1 MMNIV
6 GFEVDLEIFH
16 KYAGQALPRHVA
28 YPMPTWWNDLTEA
41 QAAALLRES
50 RQCVAP
56 KDLSLYV
63 HVPFC
68 EKVCRYCACHRVAQP
83 RNTDRADKRTD
94 AYVAALEAELR
105 SLTTVFGERQRVR
118 QIHWGGGTPTY
129 LTCDRLARVHEAITT
144 HFDVTGDAEIAIELD
159 PRVTTNDMLQTLRRL
174 GLTRA
179 SLGVQDFDARVQEH
193 VGRVQP
199 FELVRDMV
207 TTCRE
212 LGFLSVNF
220 DLIYGLPLQ
229 TTETIRQTLEKTIE
243 LSPDRIAYYHF
254 AQIPDRVAAQRRL
267 DYTKLPDSET
277 KLQMFLTGLRML
289 SEAGYEFIG
298 LDHFAKPD
306 EPLAVALREGTL
318 QRNFQG
324 MTTGGGLDLV
334 GVGASSISHLTKLAF
349 LQNVHELQ
357 EYTTRVS
364 GDRLPIFRGKRLTR
378 DDLIRQAVLGELYCR
393 RGIRPDLIEQEYD
406 IVYGE
411 YFARELDVLREL
423 ERDGLVSVEDDGRVS
438 ITMPL
443 GHVLMRTIAAV
454 FDAYLAPDAYRAGD
468 RQYFSANA

>member
-1 MMNIV
+1 MNIV
-6 GFEVDLEIFH
+6 DFEVDLEVFH
-16 KYAGQALPRHVA
+16 KYAGRALPRHVA
-28 YPMPTWWNDLTEA
+28 YPMPTWWDDLTEA
-41 QAAALLRES
+41 QAATLLRES
-50 RQCVAP
+50 RQCVASR
-56 KDLSLYV
+56 DLSLYL

-68 EKVCRYCACHRVAQP
+68 ERVCRYCACLRVAQP
-83 RNTDRADKRTD
+83 RNTARADRRTE
-94 AYVAALEAELR
+94 AYVAALEVELS
-105 SLTTVFGERQRVR
+105 SLTTALGKRQRVR

-159 PRVTTNDMLQTLRRL
+159 PRVTTEDMLQALRRL
-174 GLTRA
+174 GFTRT

-212 LGFLSVNF
+212 LGFQSVNF

-229 TTETIRQTLEKTIE
+229 TTDTIRQTLEKTIE

-254 AQIPDRVAAQRRL
+254 AQIPDKVAVQRGL

-289 SEAGYEFIG
+289 SDAGYEFIG

-306 EPLAVALREGTL
+306 ESLAVALREGTL

-334 GVGASSISHLTKLAF
+334 GIGASSISHLTKLAF

-357 EYTTRVS
+357 EYSTRAS
-364 GDRLPIFRGKRLTR
+364 RGRLPIFRGKRFTR

-393 RGIRPDLIEQEYD
+393 GEIRPDQIEQECD
-406 IVYGE
+406 IVFGD

-423 ERDGLVSVEDDGRVS
+423 ERDGLVSIEDGGRVS
-438 ITMPL
+438 VTMPL
-443 GHVLMRTIAAV
+443 GRVLIRTIGAV
-454 FDAYLAPDAYRAGD
+454 FDAYLPPDAYCAGD